1 MSAAPRFAAHLA
13 DDLAPEDYLHVMV
26 LLREE
31 LVRLTQAQ
39 DVAARA
45 GDATTFPKVA
55 HGIAGSAGAVG
66 AEDLEQAARLG
77 MTRPADGPA
86 MLDMAADVRRLSE
99 SVLVQIEG
107 VLNAG
112 DGQ

>member
-13 DDLAPEDYLHVMV
+13 DDLSPADYRHVMV

-31 LVRLTQAQ
+31 LARLTQAL
-39 DVAARA
+39 DIAARA
-45 GDATTFPKVA
+45 GDATTFRRVA

-66 AEDLEQAARLG
+66 AEELEQAARLG

-86 MLDMAADVRRLSE
+86 MLEMAADVGRLADSI
-99 SVLVQIEG
+99 LDQING